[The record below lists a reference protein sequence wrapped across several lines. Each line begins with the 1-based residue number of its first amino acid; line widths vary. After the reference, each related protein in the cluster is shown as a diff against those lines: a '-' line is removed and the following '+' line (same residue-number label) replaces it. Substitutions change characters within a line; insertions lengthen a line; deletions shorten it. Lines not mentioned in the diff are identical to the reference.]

1 MTPFEYYSGQLSA
14 KETQANSLQKQINNL
29 STLRLLSGCIL
40 LVILYFAFKYD
51 AAPYWVAV
59 VGAFIAFLY
68 TVKRHG
74 SFKDRHKFVLLNIK
88 LLKDELQALEGN
100 HSAFLAGKE
109 LIDASHPYSYDL
121 DIFGDGSVFQM
132 LCRSVTHSGYKA
144 LALLLQQPYS
154 AAEEIAQRQDV
165 VKELSSNPDLLQ
177 NFRITGAAGEEGV
190 TDREQ
195 ILSWMQLEDSF
206 ISKQYLKIASVV
218 VPLTALVFFILSVLQ
233 QTFHPGLFLVLIAN
247 WTILGI
253 HSKDIKRNHL
263 LVGRSAKLLD
273 KYESLLH
280 VIAGNE
286 FQAGLLKRCREVAMR
301 SVEQTTEFR
310 KLVNLFDSRAN
321 GMVGPLMNS
330 FFLFDIYCLLKL
342 EKWRAQNRQLL
353 SEAFDYVDIFD
364 VHTSLATYAFN
375 HPANNYPVLNTQQTA
390 IIATNAKHPLIS
402 AKTAIGNDATIGV
415 NERFYLL
422 TGANMTG
429 KSTFIRTIGT
439 NLVLSYIGV
448 PIPAA
453 AFSMPLV
460 RIYTA
465 IRISDSVQD
474 DVSYFKA
481 ELNRLQRI
489 MHAITDAEQPYLILL
504 DEPLRGTNST
514 DKQQGT
520 RSIVERLIAHH
531 AIGIVA
537 THDTGLCDLEQTHPG
552 KISNY
557 HFESRVE
564 QDHLGFD
571 YKLKTGCST
580 SNNATVLMRLMDII

>member
-1 MTPFEYYSGQLSA
+1 MNPFEYYSGQLSV
-14 KETQANSLQKQINNL
+14 KETRANTLQKQINNL
-29 STLRLLSGCIL
+29 STLRLLSGCVL
-40 LVILYFAFKYD
+40 LVIVYFAFKYD
-51 AAPYWVAV
+51 TAPFWLAV
-59 VGAFIAFLY
+59 TGSFIAFLY

-74 SFKDRHKFVLLNIK
+74 GFKDKHKLVLLNIK
-88 LLKDELQALEGN
+88 LLKDELQAVEGN

-109 LIDASHPYSYDL
+109 LMDASHPYSYDL

-144 LALLLQQPYS
+144 LAQLLQSPYAS
-154 AAEEIAQRQDV
+154 AEEIAQRQAI

-177 NFRITGAAGEEGV
+177 SFRITGAAGEEGV
-190 TDREQ
+190 KDREH
-195 ILSWMQLEDSF
+195 ILSWMELEDSF
-206 ISKQYLKIASVV
+206 ISKPYLKIASVV
-218 VPLTALVFFILSVLQ
+218 VPLAAIVFFVLSIMQ
-233 QTFHPGLFLVLIAN
+233 GTFHLGLLLVLVAN

-263 LVGRSAKLLD
+263 LVGRSAKLID
-273 KYESLLH
+273 KYDSLLR
-280 VIAGNE
+280 VIASSDFQNE
-286 FQAGLLKRCREVAMR
+286 MLQRCSVAAKKSLAEIM
-301 SVEQTTEFR
+301 QFR

-353 SEAFDYVDIFD
+353 SAAFDYVDIFD
-364 VHTSLATYAFN
+364 VHASLATYAFN
-375 HPANNYPVLNTQQTA
+375 HPANNYPAINPEQTA
-390 IIATNAKHPLIS
+390 IIAKDAKHPLIS
-402 AKTAIGNDATIGV
+402 AKAAIGNDATIGI

-429 KSTFIRTIGT
+429 KSTFIRTIGA
-439 NLVLSYIGV
+439 NLVLSYVGV
-448 PIPAA
+448 PVPVA
-453 AFSMPLV
+453 AFTVPLV

-489 MHAITDAEQPYLILL
+489 MHAIKDETQPYLILL

-537 THDTGLCDLEQTHPG
+537 THDTGLCDLEQTHYG

-571 YKLKTGCST
+571 YKLKAGCST